1 MVCFPGG
8 GGGEKD
14 IRAPSC
20 YFKGTPKK
28 FIGSVRGK
36 FGEITESITLEES
49 QSKMISRWENGSGR
63 SPLGDWNGR
72 GKAKYKIKRMNRT
85 IHLDKTGS
93 SRICQTSF

>member
-1 MVCFPGG
+1 MEEDERGRVNGMFSRGE
-8 GGGEKD
+8 GEKD

-49 QSKMISRWENGSGR
+49 QCKMISRWENGSGR
-63 SPLGDWNGR
+63 SPLGDWKGR
-72 GKAKYKIKRMNRT
+72 GKAKYKNEQDNT
-85 IHLDKTGS
+85 LG
-93 SRICQTSF
+93 